1 MKKSSVKNNRQDV
14 ETLYKSLFDSDEI
27 KKYIRRHVES
37 YVKDLS
43 DSETLELRQ
52 TLKVPPKKKLVDWII
67 DFMKDYCEK
76 KIEKDDGAPRK
87 SQGKKSQVK
96 SQAKKSQA
104 RSQAKKSQAKSRA
117 KKRSQGRSQAR
128 SQARSQPRSQAR
140 SLPKSP
146 NFYSKNAHE
155 RLGLD
160 SSRVYT
166 LKELTQVYR
175 KLSLKYH
182 PDKSVRKNSKEIFQ
196 NIKEAYDT
204 LKENVSTDDIE
215 PKPSVTAGLLS
226 LTSNKD
232 DSKKTKGWTEFLKEK
247 LLSYLPQIIVLGAKV
262 SKKLMELAISAL
274 NVCSSNLITSSLCYT
289 ALFSLCTIVNS
300 YNLQSLDWAT
310 YFKVYALQ
318 TLCQYVPMPFRL
330 NRDKQKENRKNL
342 TDDIMKKAAEQ
353 GLSAAA
359 GRILNDYNKNP
370 FANLRGTDMNQKKD
384 LGDLLKGIGLKM

>member
-1 MKKSSVKNNRQDV
+1 MKSPVKKRQEDV

-43 DSETLELRQ
+43 ESKTLELRQ

-76 KIEKDDGAPRK
+76 KIEEDDGAPRK
-87 SQGKKSQVK
+87 SKGKKKAK
-96 SQAKKSQA
+96 SKGKSKTQ
-104 RSQAKKSQAKSRA
+104 SKKSQAKS
-117 KKRSQGRSQAR
+117 QAR
-128 SQARSQPRSQAR
+128 SP
-140 SLPKSP
+140 PKSP
-146 NFYSKNAHE
+146 NYFSTNLHK

-166 LKELTQVYR
+166 LQELTRVYR
-175 KLSLKYH
+175 KLALKYH
-182 PDKSVRKNSKEIFQ
+182 PDKSEHENAKKIFQ
-196 NIKEAYDT
+196 HINEAYVNLQEKIKEAKD
-204 LKENVSTDDIE
+204 KV
-215 PKPSVTAGLLS
+215 PKPSETAGLLT
-226 LTSNKD
+226 LTSKD
-232 DSKKTKGWTEFLKEK
+232 DSQKTKGWTEYLKEK

-262 SKKLMELAISAL
+262 SKKLIELAISAL
-274 NVCSSNLITSSLCYT
+274 KLCSSNLITSSLCYT
-289 ALFSLCTIVNS
+289 AMFSLCTIVNS
-300 YNLQSLDWAT
+300 YNLQSLDWST

-330 NRDKQKENRKNL
+330 NRDKQKEDRKNL

-359 GRILNDYNKNP
+359 ARILTCY
-370 FANLRGTDMNQKKD
+370 LW
-384 LGDLLKGIGLKM
+384 

>member
-1 MKKSSVKNNRQDV
+1 MKSPVKKRQEDV

-27 KKYIRRHVES
+27 KKYIRRYVKS

-43 DSETLELRQ
+43 ESKTLELRQ
-52 TLKVPPKKKLVDWII
+52 TLKVPQKKKLVDWII

-76 KIEKDDGAPRK
+76 KIEEDDGAPRK
-87 SQGKKSQVK
+87 SKGKKKAKSQGKKSQGKK

-104 RSQAKKSQAKSRA
+104 KKSQAS
-117 KKRSQGRSQAR
+117 S
-128 SQARSQPRSQAR
+128 P
-140 SLPKSP
+140 PKSP
-146 NFYSKNAHE
+146 NYFSNNLHK

-166 LKELTQVYR
+166 LQELTRVYR
-175 KLSLKYH
+175 KLALKYH
-182 PDKSVRKNSKEIFQ
+182 PDKNKSQHKNAKEIFQ
-196 NIKEAYDT
+196 NIHYAYKMLEEKIKEAKD
-204 LKENVSTDDIE
+204 KV
-215 PKPSVTAGLLS
+215 PKPSETAGLLT
-226 LTSNKD
+226 LTSKD
-232 DSKKTKGWTEFLKEK
+232 DSQKTKGWTEYLKEK
-247 LLSYLPQIIVLGAKV
+247 LLTYLPQIIVLGAKV
-262 SKKLMELAISAL
+262 SKKLIELAISAL
-274 NVCSSNLITSSLCYT
+274 KLCSSNLITSSLCYT
-289 ALFSLCTIVNS
+289 AMFSLCTIVNS
-300 YNLQSLDWAT
+300 YNLQSLDWST

-359 GRILNDYNKNP
+359 ARILNDYNKNP
-370 FANLRGTDMNQKKD
+370 FANLRGTDMKQKKD